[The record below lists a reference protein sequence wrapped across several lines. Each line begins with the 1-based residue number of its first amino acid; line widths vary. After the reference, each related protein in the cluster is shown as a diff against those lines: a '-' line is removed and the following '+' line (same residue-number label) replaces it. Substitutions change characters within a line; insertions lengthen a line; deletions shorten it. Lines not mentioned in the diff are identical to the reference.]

1 MAKNIAEINAQNEQ
15 FLNSIIGEMT
25 ADGQEVVG
33 EQAHENEEFEDVQFK
48 LETILTNGETLV
60 MCYSE
65 SDMDELMNQL
75 SGLEAM
81 VVYFKGLLTQV
92 YEKGYSQ
99 EIETVLDG
107 DLASFDLPVDY
118 EQMFPCHSEESNKDT
133 LRLVF
138 KITDAINIW
147 TTVVHALKEKQ
158 LMVSM
163 FKLFAVQDTETK
175 EVD

>member
-33 EQAHENEEFEDVQFK
+33 EQTHENEEFEDVQFK

-60 MCYSE
+60 MGYSE
-65 SDMDELMNQL
+65 SEMDELMTQL
-75 SGLEAM
+75 PGLEAM

-107 DLASFDLPVDY
+107 DLSSFDLPIDY
-118 EQMFPCHSEESNKDT
+118 EQQFPRHSEENNGDT

-138 KITDAINIW
+138 KLTDAVNIW